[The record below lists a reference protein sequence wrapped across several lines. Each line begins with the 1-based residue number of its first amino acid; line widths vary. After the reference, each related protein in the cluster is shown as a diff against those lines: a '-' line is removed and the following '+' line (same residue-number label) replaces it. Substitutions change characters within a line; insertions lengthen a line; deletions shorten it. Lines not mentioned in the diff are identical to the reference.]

1 MGELVPYIPKHDI
14 IFKLENK
21 KIPIFDNVEI
31 KYSELIL
38 TMITVEGRFSNIY
51 FAKETIVDS
60 LNLSGNIVKIGTNY
74 NEIKDPNYENLIIK
88 PIKSNRGR
96 KPKEKV
102 ISKRKQ
108 QGTENYFH
116 SQVTFTFYNKG
127 QNKCYHF
134 KLFVN
139 GSFQIPCIT
148 NEDIENI
155 KFKPEVIEMVD
166 YLKSHN
172 IFNIEKEESIDL
184 LYLISILNN
193 YRVNLE
199 FINPINPT
207 VNFNLDIIKFK
218 TVMEKYRSDES
229 VFKYKL
235 MYILYNPAKF
245 TGLRLI
251 FHTPREYED
260 HVIRNKVR
268 IHKKTNKNKTTIII
282 FGSCKINISSV
293 SGRDAVNTILQ
304 DLQKII
310 FLYKD
315 EIFYYV

>member
-21 KIPIFDNVEI
+21 KVPNFDNVEI

-51 FAKETIVDS
+51 FAKETIVDH
-60 LNLSGNIVKIGTNY
+60 LDLCGNIVKIGTNY
-74 NEIKDPNYENLIIK
+74 NELKDPGYDALMAK
-88 PIKSNRGR
+88 PKKSNRGR
-96 KPKEKV
+96 KCKEKV
-102 ISKRKQ
+102 VSKRKQ
-108 QGTENYFH
+108 QGTEKYFH
-116 SQVTFTFYNKG
+116 SQVTFTFYNEK
-127 QNKCYHF
+127 QHKCYHF

-148 NEDIENI
+148 NEDIEGVKN
-155 KFKPEVIEMVD
+155 KPELVEMMD
-166 YLKSHN
+166 YLKSRN
-172 IFNIEKEESIDL
+172 IFNIEKDEPIEL

-193 YRVNLE
+193 YRINLE

-229 VFKYKL
+229 IFEFKL

-245 TGLRLI
+245 TGLQLI
-251 FHTPREYED
+251 FYTPREYED
-260 HVIRNKVR
+260 HVIKNKVR
-268 IHKKTNKNKTTIII
+268 IHKNTNKNKTTIII

-293 SGRDAVNTILQ
+293 SGRDAVNSILN
-304 DLQKII
+304 DLKKII
-310 FLYKD
+310 QLYKE
-315 EIFYYV
+315 EIFYYI